1 MPAIA
6 ELSTFKGLPAV
17 RLSAPDGATA
27 TVLMHGAHVVS
38 WRPAGGEE
46 QLFLSEQSAYGA
58 GQAVRGGVPVIFP
71 QFAARGP
78 LPRHGFARTR
88 AWQLVEADTG
98 TEDALAVLRLQD
110 DDSTRALWPHGF
122 EVELTARVGGAR
134 LDLELAVT
142 NTGNLPFAFS
152 TALHTYLGVRDLT
165 SLRLEGLQG
174 LDYTDSADGGTL
186 RTETHPE
193 LAVQGEVDRIYH
205 RATQAL
211 TLREPGRRV
220 HVSGD
225 GFDDVVVWNPGPV
238 KGAALA
244 DMLPDAWRQML
255 CVEAGAIE
263 SPVRLGPAEGWVGRQ
278 MLVCVQ

>member
-38 WRPAGGEE
+38 WRPTGGEE
-46 QLFLSEQSAYGA
+46 QLFLSEHSAYGA

-142 NTGNLPFAFS
+142 NTGGLPFGFS
-152 TALHTYLGVRDLT
+152 TALHTYLGVRDLP

-174 LDYTDSADGGTL
+174 LNYTDSAAGGTQH
-186 RTETHPE
+186 TEAHPE
-193 LAVQGEVDRIYH
+193 LAVHGEIDRIYH
-205 RATQAL
+205 RATQPL

-220 HVSGD
+220 HISSE
-225 GFDDVVVWNPGPV
+225 GFGDVVVWNPGPA

-244 DMLPDAWRQML
+244 DMPPDAWRQML

-278 MLVCVQ
+278 SLVCVQ

>member
-110 DDSTRALWPHGF
+110 DDSTRALWQHGF
-122 EVELTARVGGAR
+122 EVELTARVGGSR

-142 NTGNLPFAFS
+142 NTGSLPFGFS
-152 TALHTYLGVRDLT
+152 AALHTYLSVRDLP

-174 LDYTDSADGGTL
+174 LTYTDSAEGGTQH
-186 RTETHPE
+186 TEAHAE
-193 LAVQGEVDRIYH
+193 LAIAGEIDRIYH
-205 RATQAL
+205 RATQPL

-220 HVSGD
+220 HLSSE
-225 GFDDVVVWNPGPV
+225 GFADVVVWNPGPT

-244 DMLPDAWRQML
+244 DMPPEAWRQML

-278 MLVCVQ
+278 SLVCVQ

>member
-6 ELSTFKGLPAV
+6 ELSTFKGMPAV

-46 QLFLSEQSAYGA
+46 QLFLSEQATYGA

-71 QFAARGP
+71 QFERRGP

-98 TEDALAVLRLQD
+98 QDDALAVLRLQD
-110 DDSTRALWPHGF
+110 DDGTRALWSHGF

-142 NTGNLPFAFS
+142 NTGNLPFSFT
-152 TALHTYLGVRDLT
+152 TALHTYLGVHDLP

-174 LDYTDSADGGTL
+174 LAYTDSAEGGAPH
-186 RTETHPE
+186 TEALPE
-193 LAVQGEVDRIYH
+193 LAVSAEIDRIYH
-205 RATQAL
+205 RATQPL

-220 HVSGD
+220 HISTE
-225 GFDDVVVWNPGPV
+225 GFEDVVVWNPGPT

-244 DMLPDAWRQML
+244 DMPPEGWRQML
-255 CVEAGAIE
+255 CVEAGAIAT
-263 SPVRLGPAEGWVGRQ
+263 PVRLSAAEGWVGRQ
-278 MLVCVQ
+278 TLVCVQ